1 MFSLLLSIALMG
13 SPSADAI
20 AVDSLQQYTDSIP
33 TDTMREVTVRA
44 GRKLPTVSF
53 PLQGGPG
60 MMNISAP
67 PSLGQI
73 LEKLSPGLN
82 DKITHPFA
90 IKQRKKERRQKR
102 AMKAL
107 EDFEKNK
114 TFDELVR
121 EAYEKQLLEEGNS
134 LAPDPA
140 R

>member
-1 MFSLLLSIALMG
+1 
-13 SPSADAI
+13 
-20 AVDSLQQYTDSIP
+20 
-33 TDTMREVTVRA
+33 
-44 GRKLPTVSF
+44 
-53 PLQGGPG
+53 